1 MDSYQ
6 FTKKGSEKEKNK
18 GSTKQ
23 PKLNMKALISPQ
35 LSIMTLNV
43 NRFNTLMKRPSVAK
57 WIKKQ
62 DSTIRCLQETHF
74 IVKETYKLKVER

>member
-1 MDSYQ
+1 MESYQ
-6 FTKKGSEKEKNK
+6 FTKKGSKKEKNK
-18 GSTKQ
+18 GTTKQ

-43 NRFNTLMKRPSVAK
+43 NTLNTPMKRPSVAK

-62 DSTIRCLQETHF
+62 D
-74 IVKETYKLKVER
+74 